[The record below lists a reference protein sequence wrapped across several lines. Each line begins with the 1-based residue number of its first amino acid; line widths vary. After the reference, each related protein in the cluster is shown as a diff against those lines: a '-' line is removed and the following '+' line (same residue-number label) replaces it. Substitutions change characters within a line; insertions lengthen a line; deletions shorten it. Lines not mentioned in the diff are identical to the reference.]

1 MCPQPD
7 ESGLQESGH
16 LFGVVVI
23 DGEDMEQSRGGLLL
37 PSPSMLGHL
46 DALRAAAAE
55 WESAV
60 AEPRDPAAPL
70 KSYRLIGGCLDAYP
84 FDPRVGYLL
93 DGIRITQDRMEWQC
107 VRSLGPV
114 KRCPECNR
122 ILPIRYATQCLKCD
136 AWFST
141 TFDAT

>member
-7 ESGLQESGH
+7 ESGLQETGN

-23 DGEDMEQSRGGLLL
+23 DGENIEQSRGGLLL

-46 DALRAAAAE
+46 DALRAAAAG
-55 WESAV
+55 WESKV
-60 AEPRDPAAPL
+60 AEPRDPAVPL
-70 KSYRLIGGCLDAYP
+70 ASYRQTGGCLDAYA
-84 FDPRVGYLL
+84 FDPKVGYLL
-93 DGIRITQDRMEWQC
+93 DGMQITQDQMRWQGL
-107 VRSLGPV
+107 RSLGQV

-122 ILPIRYATQCLKCD
+122 ILPMRYATHCLKCD

-141 TFDAT
+141 SFDAT